1 MENIVNEIISQLKGE
16 TKDSLSEIY
25 MKEFQKMITEFAK
38 EDKEN
43 KMIIDEFNKLLE
55 DNGFNK
61 EEADK
66 IGLKHFKEYLWYN
79 VIREDLKRDIEDV
92 CFITD
97 LMKQV
102 MNNKNATKDDILGV
116 GKIIR
121 ERYILFNLIYDKMKK
136 NKNIL

>member
-1 MENIVNEIISQLKGE
+1 MENIVNEMVSKLKEE

-25 MKEFQKMITEFAK
+25 MNEFRKMITEFAK

-43 KMIIDEFNKLLE
+43 KEIIDEFNKLLE
-55 DNGFNK
+55 DNGFDK
-61 EEADK
+61 KEADK
-66 IGLKHFKEYLWYN
+66 IGLENFKEYLWCN
-79 VIREDLKRDIEDV
+79 VLREDLKRDIEDV
-92 CFITD
+92 CFMTD

-102 MNNKNATKDDILGV
+102 MNNKNATKDNILGV

-136 NKNIL
+136 

>member
-16 TKDSLSEIY
+16 TEDSLSEIY
-25 MKEFQKMITEFAK
+25 MKEFHKMITEFAK

-43 KMIIDEFNKLLE
+43 KAIIDEFNKLLE

-66 IGLKHFKEYLWYN
+66 IGLENFKEYLWYN
-79 VIREDLKRDIEDV
+79 VIREDLKRDIEDA

-102 MNNKNATKDDILGV
+102 MNNKNATKADILGV

-136 NKNIL
+136 

>member
-16 TKDSLSEIY
+16 TEDSLSEIY
-25 MKEFQKMITEFAK
+25 MKEFQKMITEFTK
-38 EDKEN
+38 ENKEN

-79 VIREDLKRDIEDV
+79 VLREDLKRDIEDV

-136 NKNIL
+136 

>member
-25 MKEFQKMITEFAK
+25 MKEFQKMITEFTK

-43 KMIIDEFNKLLE
+43 KAIIDEFNKLLE

-66 IGLKHFKEYLWYN
+66 IGLENFKEYLWYN
-79 VIREDLKRDIEDV
+79 VLREDLKRDIEDV

-136 NKNIL
+136 

>member
-43 KMIIDEFNKLLE
+43 KMIIDEFDKLLE

-136 NKNIL
+136 

>member
-25 MKEFQKMITEFAK
+25 MKEFQKMITEFTK

-43 KMIIDEFNKLLE
+43 KAIIDEFNKLLE

-61 EEADK
+61 KEEADK
-66 IGLKHFKEYLWYN
+66 IGLENFKEYLWYN

-136 NKNIL
+136 

>member
-61 EEADK
+61 EEVDK
-66 IGLKHFKEYLWYN
+66 IGLENFKEYLWYN
-79 VIREDLKRDIEDV
+79 VLREDLKRDIEDV

-121 ERYILFNLIYDKMKK
+121 ERYILFNLIYDKIKK
-136 NKNIL
+136 